1 MIACDPGNTR
11 SAICAFNGVRVNW
24 VKLMLNAD
32 LIKMIRSSG
41 DSLKDQHVVIEMVAS
56 YGMIVGQEIFDTCR
70 VIGQIQEAAESM
82 GAKVTL
88 VFRKTVVAHI
98 CHSAKASDANIK
110 QALKDR
116 FGQKG
121 TKAAPGIFY
130 GVSGS
135 DQWSAIAIA
144 TWGLDNLK

>member
-1 MIACDPGNTR
+1 MIGIDPGNT
-11 SAICAFNGVRVNW
+11 STAIAAFSGERVHW
-24 VKLMLNAD
+24 IKHEPNAKI
-32 LIKMIRSSG
+32 LAFIKG
-41 DSLKDQHVVIEMVAS
+41 AKDGLRGQHVVIEMVAS

-98 CHSAKASDANIK
+98 CHSAKASDANVK

-121 TKAAPGIFY
+121 IKSAPGIFY

>member
-1 MIACDPGNTR
+1 MIAIDPGNEK
-11 SAICAFNGVRVNW
+11 SAIVCFTGKRVVWIKHESNATI
-24 VKLMLNAD
+24 LGMLRNAGEA
-32 LIKMIRSSG
+32 LRGKA
-41 DSLKDQHVVIEMVAS
+41 VVIEMVAS
-56 YGMIVGQEIFDTCR
+56 YGMIVGQEIFDTCK
-70 VIGQIQEAAESM
+70 VVGQLQEAAVAR

-98 CHSAKASDANIK
+98 CHSAKASDANVK

-121 TKAAPGIFY
+121 TKANPGIFY
-130 GVSGS
+130 GVAGS

-144 TWGLDNLK
+144 TWGLDNL